1 MRSRTAALLVLALL
15 ACSGR
20 TEAGPIGQPIDLRR
34 YLPDSLR
41 TSTGHDSTFRQEVP
55 IGPESAPVEV
65 VWTTFQRDP
74 GRYLATVSAQLRAP
88 APYDSITVGNV
99 SSLRNVGSKFVPI
112 EGGSVRVSWF
122 GRRLFRRIQGST
134 TFGFDA
140 AGRHTIEPDVP
151 ATAR

>member
-1 MRSRTAALLVLALL
+1 MRSRTAALLGLTLL

-34 YLPDSLR
+34 FLPDSLR
-41 TSTGHDSTFRQEVP
+41 AGTGHDSTFRQEVP
-55 IGPESAPVEV
+55 IGPEGAPVEM
-65 VWTTFQRDP
+65 VWTTFQRDS

-88 APYDSITVGNV
+88 APYDSIRVGNV

-112 EGGSVRVSWF
+112 EGGRVRVSWF
-122 GRRLFRRIQGST
+122 GRRFFRRVQGST

-140 AGRHTIEPDVP
+140 SGRNAIEPDVP
-151 ATAR
+151 STPR

>member
-1 MRSRTAALLVLALL
+1 MESSPSPRLCLAPLILKADVAAAKSEYLQENGSMHPRTAALLCLALL

-55 IGPESAPVEV
+55 IGPESAPVEM
-65 VWTTFQRDP
+65 VWTTFQRDS
-74 GRYLATVSAQLRAP
+74 GRYLAGVTAQLRAP

-99 SSLRNVGSKFVPI
+99 SSLRNVGTKFVPV
-112 EGGSVRVSWF
+112 EGAKVRVSW
-122 GRRLFRRIQGST
+122 
-134 TFGFDA
+134 
-140 AGRHTIEPDVP
+140 
-151 ATAR
+151 